1 MVAAGCMTVY
11 LALAI
16 TRVDILTGF
25 SATLVYLAVLV
36 VLAVW
41 ASGGVRQFKEK
52 YLVLLLRKTAGEN

>member
-1 MVAAGCMTVY
+1 
-11 LALAI
+11 
-16 TRVDILTGF
+16 VDILTGF